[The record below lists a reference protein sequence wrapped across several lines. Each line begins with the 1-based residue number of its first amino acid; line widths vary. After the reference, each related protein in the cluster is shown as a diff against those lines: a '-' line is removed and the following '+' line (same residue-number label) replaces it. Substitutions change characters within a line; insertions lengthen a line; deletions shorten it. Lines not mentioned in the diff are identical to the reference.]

1 MRRFWVASLSVGL
14 ALALG
19 GSLRAEGKA
28 DAQAIIDKAIKA
40 AGGET
45 NLAKF
50 KAMTWKD
57 KGTFHGLGMPLPYT
71 GVMAVQWPDQSR
83 EAIDS
88 EAMGQKFIMVMVV
101 NRDKGWLKINDML
114 MELDKDKLAEQ
125 KEDLHASYVSTLLPL
140 KDKAYTLTALGAS
153 KLGDQAVLGVKVSS
167 KGHRNVQ
174 LYFDKETGLLAKSAN
189 IVKEEGKEINQE
201 AFYSAYKEVAGVK
214 QPIKIKINRDGKL
227 YVEAEN
233 SDIKPADKLDDT
245 VFAKP

>member
-1 MRRFWVASLSVGL
+1 MRRIWVASLSMAL
-14 ALALG
+14 ALAA
-19 GSLRAEGKA
+19 SLRAEGKA
-28 DAQAIIDKAIKA
+28 DAKAVIDKAIKA

-71 GVMAVQWPDQSR
+71 GAMAIQWPDQSR

-88 EAMGQKFIMVMVV
+88 EAMGQKFTMIMVV
-101 NRDKGWLKINDML
+101 NRDKGWLKINDMVP

-153 KLGDQAVLGVKVSS
+153 KLGDQAVVGVKVSS
-167 KGHRNVQ
+167 KGHRDVQ
-174 LYFDKETGLLAKSAN
+174 LFFDKETGLLAKSAN
-189 IVKEEGKEINQE
+189 VVKEEGKEINQE
-201 AFYSAYKEVAGVK
+201 AYYSAYKEVAGVK
-214 QPIKIKINRDGKL
+214 QPMKIKINRDGKL

-233 SDIKPADKLDDT
+233 SDIKPADKLDDA